1 MRNLWAFLAKYHH
14 WFLFVLLEVICAVL
28 LFRFNSYQGSVFV
41 SSANAA
47 AGKVYELDAQV
58 ETFFSLTKINEQLTQ
73 RNLYLE
79 REVAQMAEQMA
90 VLTRDSNFLKNN
102 QLRLLA
108 DYKLIPAKVITN
120 SLDKKDNFITL
131 DKGSADGVHRDMGVA
146 CGNGIVGV
154 VYLVSSHYSI
164 VLPVLNS
171 HTNVSVAIK
180 NRGYFGY
187 LRWTGTTT
195 ADTAYMDEI
204 PRHAKFRKGDSIVTS
219 GYSSIFPP
227 GMLAGHIAKIYNP
240 SDGLSYRAKVKLST
254 DFGNLRD
261 VCIIDDARM
270 KERIELMRAAE
281 DSIKPQ
287 TTPKP

>member
-14 WFLFVLLEVICAVL
+14 WFLFVLLEVVCAIL
-28 LFRFNSYQGSVFV
+28 LFRFNSYQGSVFI
-41 SSANAA
+41 STANVA

-90 VLTRDSNFLKNN
+90 ELTRDSNFLKNN

-108 DYKLIPAKVITN
+108 DYKLIPAKVVTN

-131 DKGSADGVHRDMGVA
+131 DKGSADGVRRDMGVA
-146 CGNGIVGV
+146 CGNGVVGI
-154 VYLVSSHYSI
+154 VYLVSAHYCI
-164 VLPVLNS
+164 VIPVLNS
-171 HTNVSVAIK
+171 HTNLSVAIK
-180 NRGYFGY
+180 GRDYFGY
-187 LRWTGTTT
+187 LRWNGATT

-204 PRHAKFRKGDSIVTS
+204 PRHARFRRGDSIVTS

-227 GMLAGHIAKIYNP
+227 GILTGHIAKIYNS
-240 SDGLSYRAKVKLST
+240 SDGLSYRAKIKLST
-254 DFGNLRD
+254 DFGRLRD
-261 VCIIDDARM
+261 VCIIDDTRM

-281 DSIKPQ
+281 DSIRPQ
-287 TTPKP
+287 NTPKP

>member
-1 MRNLWAFLAKYHH
+1 MKNLLAFLAKYHH
-14 WFLFVLLEVICAVL
+14 WLLFVVLEIVSLVL
-28 LFRFNSYQGSVFV
+28 LFRFNSYQGSVWFTT
-41 SSANAA
+41 ANAA
-47 AGKVYELDAQV
+47 AGKFYEGYSEV
-58 ETFFSLTKINEQLTQ
+58 EAFFGLTKLNEQLTQ

-79 REVAQMAEQMA
+79 KQVSQMAEQLTD
-90 VLTRDSNFLKNN
+90 LTRDSAYLHQN
-102 QLRLLA
+102 QLQLLSE
-108 DYKLIPAKVITN
+108 YKLIPAKVITN

-227 GMLAGHIAKIYNP
+227 GMLAGHIAKIYNS